1 MLTATLLRIGEHL
14 SESLAT
20 QNPFLPMQFS
30 VPIVG
35 ALIGAVILFF
45 GRKLFWLC
53 VAAVGFAAGVEVAPH
68 LVHEP
73 SSLMALIIALVLG
86 LIGALLALFLQKIAI
101 AVLGF
106 LAGGKLAGAIAA
118 AFFVQYAEHSTI
130 IFVIGGIIGAVL
142 LLVLFDWA
150 LIVVSSL
157 IGAHLI
163 VYQSAIVLPQSGSI
177 IVFIGLVVI
186 GILVQAASLRRSG
199 ATIA

>member
-1 MLTATLLRIGEHL
+1 M
-14 SESLAT
+14 
-20 QNPFLPMQFS
+20 NFS
-30 VPIVG
+30 IPIFSI
-35 ALIGAVILFF
+35 LIGVVILFF

-53 VAAVGFAAGVEVAPH
+53 VAAIGFAAGVELAPH
-68 LVHEP
+68 LVQDP
-73 SSLMALIIALVLG
+73 SALLSLTIALLLG
-86 LIGALLALFLQKIAI
+86 IIGALLALFLQKIAI

-118 AFFVQYAEHSTI
+118 AFFVHYAQHSTI
-130 IFVIGGIIGAVL
+130 VFVVGGVIGAIL

-163 VYQSAIVLPQSGSI
+163 VYQSTIALPQSGSI
-177 IVFIGLVVI
+177 ILFIGLAVV

>member
-1 MLTATLLRIGEHL
+1 M
-14 SESLAT
+14 
-20 QNPFLPMQFS
+20 NFS

-35 ALIGAVILFF
+35 ALIGAVVLFF

-53 VAAVGFAAGVEVAPH
+53 VAAIGFAAGVELAPH

-73 SSLMALIIALVLG
+73 SALLSLTIALLLG
-86 LIGALLALFLQKIAI
+86 IIGALLAVFLQKIAI

-118 AFFVQYAEHSTI
+118 AFFVHYAQHSTI
-130 IFVIGGIIGAVL
+130 IFVVGGIIGAIL

-150 LIVVSSL
+150 LIFVSSL

-177 IVFIGLVVI
+177 IVFIGLAVV
-186 GILVQAASLRRSG
+186 GILVQAASLRGSR
-199 ATIA
+199 ATIP

>member
-1 MLTATLLRIGEHL
+1 M
-14 SESLAT
+14 
-20 QNPFLPMQFS
+20 NFS
-30 VPIVG
+30 IPIFSI
-35 ALIGAVILFF
+35 LIGVVILFF

-53 VAAVGFAAGVEVAPH
+53 VAAIGFAAGVELAPH
-68 LVHEP
+68 LVQDP
-73 SSLMALIIALVLG
+73 SALLSLTIAILLG
-86 LIGALLALFLQKIAI
+86 IIGALLALFLQKIAI

-118 AFFVQYAEHSTI
+118 AFFVHYAQHSTI
-130 IFVIGGIIGAVL
+130 IFVIGGVIGAIL

-163 VYQSAIVLPQSGSI
+163 VYQSTIALPQSGSI
-177 IVFIGLVVI
+177 ILFIGLAVV